1 MANAISHYKDKQKC
15 RNSEFWQKTIL
26 QTFSRCVEK
35 KRNFDREKTAKI
47 MWRLI
52 GLILLTFAP
61 LATMAQTDYPIH
73 DDFRAACRI
82 TAPLGRGVLGIGNAF
97 LAAMPKGMRS
107 DEELTINKIKIIS
120 TADGEEFGAWIIT
133 PKGGDMLR
141 PATLFLHG
149 GGFVFKGAPYHYD
162 LAKEYAR
169 RTGAVVVMVDYRTAH
184 NNPYGT
190 SLNDCVDAW
199 QWMLAEAQ
207 DLGIDTLRTAIVG
220 DSAGGFLAIKTVLAS
235 DIHPSKLML
244 IYPVVDCSMRTE
256 SMAQFSDTPVWNSE
270 LNRKMWG
277 YYLQGATE
285 KSLLDLAESE
295 LQKMPETYVETAE
308 FDCLRD
314 EGNEFAR
321 ILQGAGVATIHT
333 QTKGTMHGFDMAQQS
348 EITQRQIDERC
359 KWLGEW

>member
-1 MANAISHYKDKQKC
+1 M
-15 RNSEFWQKTIL
+15 R
-26 QTFSRCVEK
+26 
-35 KRNFDREKTAKI
+35 
-47 MWRLI
+47 RLI
-52 GLILLTFAP
+52 GLLLLIFAQ
-61 LATMAQTDYPIH
+61 LATMAQNRYPIH

-107 DEELTINKIKIIS
+107 DNELIINKIKITS
-120 TADGEEFGAWIIT
+120 TIDGEEIGAWVIKPRSTDT
-133 PKGGDMLR
+133 PR
-141 PATLFLHG
+141 PAILFLHG

-169 RTGAVVVMVDYRTAH
+169 RTGSVVVMVDYRTAH

-199 QWMLAEAQ
+199 RWLIAKAQ
-207 DLGIDTLRTAIVG
+207 NLGIDTSKTAIVG
-220 DSAGGFLAIKTVLAS
+220 DSAGGFLAIKTVLTS
-235 DIHPSKLML
+235 DILPAKLML
-244 IYPVVDCSMRTE
+244 IYPVIDCSMRTE

-270 LNRKMWG
+270 LNKKMWE

-285 KSLLDLAESE
+285 KSLLDLAENE
-295 LQKMPETYVETAE
+295 LQKIPATYIETAE

-321 ILQGAGVATIHT
+321 ILQGAGVAITHAQIS
-333 QTKGTMHGFDMAQQS
+333 GTMHGFDMAQRS
-348 EITQRQIDERC
+348 DITQRQITERC
-359 KWLGEW
+359 KWLVEW